1 MKEYLVVITL
11 EGTLDMSVFA
21 ESREQAEEIAQNT
34 KFHLDQVQEWDTTLN
49 IIEEEN

>member
-21 ESREQAEEIAQNT
+21 ESREEAEEIAQNT
-34 KFHLDQVQEWDTTLN
+34 KFHLDQVHEWDTT
-49 IIEEEN
+49 ITITEEE